1 MMGALSYPDA
11 EVCLMRAWFLIMMGL
26 AVGLSAGGVTGCAA
40 SGTTTSDAAAT
51 CGRTL
56 TGVDITVVVRI
67 GRGSVSCPTAMTV
80 ERSYAALI
88 RAGGLRGNGGGAPVS
103 IRGWTCQGYTS
114 AEIAQTERV
123 SACVKGS
130 AQIFTALPPTQP
142 STSTGAPPVP
152 A

>member
-1 MMGALSYPDA
+1 
-11 EVCLMRAWFLIMMGL
+11 MRAWFLIMMGL
-26 AVGLSAGGVTGCAA
+26 AVGLTAGCGTGCAA
-40 SGTTTSDAAAT
+40 PGTTTSNAAAT
-51 CGRTL
+51 CGHTL
-56 TGVDITVVVRI
+56 TGVDIAVVVRI

-80 ERSYAALI
+80 EQSYSALI

-123 SACVKGS
+123 SVCVKGS

-142 STSTGAPPVP
+142 STTANAPPVP

>member
-1 MMGALSYPDA
+1 MRKSA
-11 EVCLMRAWFLIMMGL
+11 LMRAWFLIMMGL
-26 AVGLSAGGVTGCAA
+26 AVGLAAGCVTGCAVP
-40 SGTTTSDAAAT
+40 GITTSNAAANAAAT

-56 TGVDITVVVRI
+56 TGVDIAVVVRI

-80 ERSYAALI
+80 EKSYAALI

-123 SACVKGS
+123 SVCVKGS
-130 AQIFTALPPTQP
+130 AQIFTALPSAQS
-142 STSTGAPPVP
+142 STTTDTPPVP

>member
-1 MMGALSYPDA
+1 MRKSA
-11 EVCLMRAWFLIMMGL
+11 LMRAWFLITMGL
-26 AVGLSAGGVTGCAA
+26 AVGLSAGGVAGCAA
-40 SGTTTSDAAAT
+40 S
-51 CGRTL
+51 R
-56 TGVDITVVVRI
+56 
-67 GRGSVSCPTAMTV
+67 TAMPV
-80 ERSYAALI
+80 ENSYAALI

-114 AEIAQTERV
+114 VEIAQTERV

-142 STSTGAPPVP
+142 STSTGPPPVP

>member
-1 MMGALSYPDA
+1 MMDALSIPMRKSA
-11 EVCLMRAWFLIMMGL
+11 LMRAWCLIMMGL
-26 AVGLSAGGVTGCAA
+26 AVSLAAGGATGCAA
-40 SGTTTSDAAAT
+40 SGTTSSNAAAT

-56 TGVDITVVVRI
+56 TGVDIAVVVRI
-67 GRGSVSCPTAMTV
+67 GRGAVSCPTAMTV
-80 ERSYAALI
+80 EKSYAALI

-123 SACVKGS
+123 SVCVKGS
-130 AQIFTALPPTQP
+130 AQIFTVLPSPPP
-142 STSTGAPPVP
+142 STSTDPPPVP

>member
-1 MMGALSYPDA
+1 MRKSA
-11 EVCLMRAWFLIMMGL
+11 LMRAWFLITMGL
-26 AVGLSAGGVTGCAA
+26 AVGLAAGCVTGCAA
-40 SGTTTSDAAAT
+40 PGTTTSDAAAT

-56 TGVDITVVVRI
+56 TGVDIAVVVRI

-80 ERSYAALI
+80 EKSYAALI

-123 SACVKGS
+123 SVCVKGS
-130 AQIFTALPPTQP
+130 AQIFTALPSAQA
-142 STSTGAPPVP
+142 STTTDAPPVP